1 MFPSF
6 DDVNYEFESNI
17 KKTRELSCV
26 LDFYENSI
34 KNAEEDGFK
43 KLIQIIES
51 RNPDLDMEELEYEVF
66 SILSYGFYFIVKS
79 DF

>member
-6 DDVNYEFESNI
+6 DDVDYEFESNI

-26 LDFYENSI
+26 QDFYENSI
-34 KNAEEDGFK
+34 KNDEEDGFK

-51 RNPDLDMEELEYEVF
+51 RNPDLDMENWNM
-66 SILSYGFYFIVKS
+66 GYFP
-79 DF
+79 F

>member
-51 RNPDLDMEELEYEVF
+51 RNPDLDMENWNM
-66 SILSYGFYFIVKS
+66 GYFP
-79 DF
+79 F